1 MLHLADHPE
10 TPGNLLLTASN
21 GNITLSWSRPP
32 NIPDSVN
39 VTYHVVIN
47 STETNVTYV
56 SLITAATSYMFSENN
71 VEYCDTFYF
80 YVTASNDAGNSNTAT
95 LKETIPLCK

>member
-1 MLHLADHPE
+1 MADRPE
-10 TPGNLLLTASN
+10 TPGNLLLTTSL

-39 VTYHVVIN
+39 VTYHVDIN

-56 SLITAATSYMFSENN
+56 SLITAATSYSFSENSI
-71 VEYCDTFYF
+71 EFCDTFNF
-80 YVTASNDAGNSNTAT
+80 YVTASNDAGDSNPAT
-95 LKETIPLCK
+95 VKETIPLCK